1 MTRGEARA
9 LASGSLLLLALVGF
23 GLAKLLERRTRK
35 WPKISATIHS
45 FEMETMDLDDKTE
58 IMLPCFAFSYVAAG
72 ENCSGRFSLFTN
84 GEEEG
89 ESVARKMVGR
99 RIELQYDPK
108 RPSAWYIPERR
119 IEGFE
124 VEQKMSPHLKESL
137 YPKD

>member
-1 MTRGEARA
+1 MTSGEAKA
-9 LASGSLLLLALVGF
+9 LASGSLLLLVLARF
-23 GLAKLLERRTRK
+23 GLTKLIERRTRK
-35 WPKISATIHS
+35 WPKTSATIHS
-45 FEMETMDLDDKTE
+45 FEMETMDLDDKTK

-72 ENCSGRFSLFTN
+72 ETCSGWFSLFTN

-108 RPSAWYIPERR
+108 RPSASYIPEKR

-124 VEQKMSPHLKESL
+124 VGQKMSPHLLEKL
-137 YPKD
+137 YPSD